1 MLKDD
6 NAGAITD
13 FTVCVDAQADLTDS
27 ALLYR
32 GICYL
37 QSGDTKKAREDLTLA
52 VNSQDETVA
61 KSAQNLLWQ
70 IP

>member
-1 MLKDD
+1 MLRGD
-6 NAGAITD
+6 NAGAIAD

-37 QSGDTKKAREDLTLA
+37 QSGDTQKAKTDLKLA
-52 VNSQDETVA
+52 SQSQDADVS

-70 IP
+70 LP